1 VSGSPEDVAENRSE
15 RQAVWVG
22 GTPWRRAPDATPPD
36 GPDPYGEQDPE
47 WLRIDW
53 RDHLRRVELDTP
65 DLEPHPGSE
74 RDPARTELSY
84 VEIGDGPPVVL
95 IHGLGGVWETWLE
108 NIPHLAKRWRVIV
121 PDLPGHGDSPMPG
134 WEISIQ
140 AYGRLITRLCRHLGI
155 ESAPLVGNSM
165 GGFISAEMTVSEP
178 VLVRKLV
185 LVSAAGVSTTRLR
198 REPAE
203 VAGRMARAA
212 SPLLLRNYQ
221 QALRRPRLRNQMLRH
236 VAHRPSQL
244 RPELVWEIANGG
256 LNAPGIVA
264 AIRGL
269 AGYDI
274 LDRLEDVEIPTL
286 IVWGR
291 NDLVVPIRDAF
302 EYQRLLRNSELVIF
316 DQCGHIPMAERPVRF
331 NRLLDRFLA
340 DDG

>member
-1 VSGSPEDVAENRSE
+1 VAEQESG

-22 GTPWRRAPDATPPD
+22 GTPWRRAPEATPAD
-36 GPDPYGEQDPE
+36 GPDPYGEPDPE

-53 RDHLRRVELDTP
+53 RNHLRKLELDTS
-65 DLEPHPGSE
+65 DLEPHAGSE

-95 IHGLGGVWETWLE
+95 VHGLGGVWETWLE
-108 NIPHLAKRWRVIV
+108 NIPHLAQNHRVIA
-121 PDLPGHGDSPMPG
+121 PDLPGFGDSPMPG

-140 AYGRLITRLCRHLGI
+140 AYGRVVTSLCRALGI
-155 ESAPLVGNSM
+155 DSAPLVGNSM
-165 GGFISAEMTVSEP
+165 GGFISAEVTVSEP
-178 VLVRKLV
+178 LLVSKLV
-185 LVSAAGVSTTRLR
+185 LVSAAGVSHARMR

-203 VAGRMARAA
+203 AAGRMARAA

-221 QALRRPRLRNQMLRH
+221 KALLRPRLRNQMLRH
-236 VAHRPSQL
+236 VAHRPARL

-291 NDLVVPIRDAF
+291 NDLVVPVRDAF
-302 EYQRLLRNSELVIF
+302 EFARLIRNSELVIF
-316 DQCGHIPMAERPVRF
+316 DGCGHIPMAERPVRF

-340 DDG
+340 A